1 MWRRRNSPEGAGP
14 VRDNLIVRNMT
25 EADLALA
32 LEWAAA
38 EGWNPGLHDA
48 HCFYAA
54 DPQGFFVGE
63 RDGLPIGCVS
73 AVRYGS
79 GFGFLGLYIVKA
91 EHRGQGFGLELW
103 RAALDHLGDRVIGLD
118 GVVAQQEN
126 YRKSGFR
133 LAFRNIRQQGR
144 AEARRPRVLPTLRR
158 SRSRRS
164 CATTRRLSPRRA
176 RNSSSRGLVSRKR
189 SGLASSMGEGSRA
202 TGFLGLATKGS
213 RSDRY
218 SPRMRK
224 PPSVS
229 FQACWLARL
238 ARPYSLTR
246 PKPIPPLLRSRR
258 VTGWRPSSRRRACTR
273 TGAPKCGSS
282 AASGSRLSNSAKT
295 HSPAPAPT

>member
-1 MWRRRNSPEGAGP
+1 MRDKSFV
-14 VRDNLIVRNMT
+14 VRKMA

-63 RDGLPIGCVS
+63 RDGVPIGCVS

-144 AEARRPRVLPTLRR
+144 GGGAASSGLTDLAAIPIEEILRYDETAFPARRAEFLKSWIGQPQAVALGVVDG
-158 SRSRRS
+158 
-164 CATTRRLSPRRA
+164 RRLKGYGVLRA
-176 RNSSSRGLVSRKR
+176 SREGFKIGPLFADDEETAERLF
-189 SGLASSMGEGSRA
+189 SGL
-202 TGFLGLATKGS
+202 
-213 RSDRY
+213 
-218 SPRMRK
+218 
-224 PPSVS
+224 
-229 FQACWLARL
+229 LARAPGAAVFLDTPEANPAAVAL
-238 ARPYSLTR
+238 AARHAMAPVFETARMYKNGTPEMRLDR
-246 PKPIPPLLRSRR
+246 CFG
-258 VTGWRPSSRRRACTR
+258 VTTFQLG
-273 TGAPKCGSS
+273 
-282 AASGSRLSNSAKT
+282 
-295 HSPAPAPT
+295 

>member
-1 MWRRRNSPEGAGP
+1 
-14 VRDNLIVRNMT
+14 VRDNLIVRKMA

-63 RDGLPIGCVS
+63 LDGAPVGCVS

-103 RAALDHLGDRVIGLD
+103 RAALDHLGGRVIGLD

-133 LAFRNIRQQGR
+133 LAFRNIRQKGRGGGAAPSGLTDLAAIPIEEILRYDGTAFPTPR
-144 AEARRPRVLPTLRR
+144 AEFLKSWIGQPQAVALGVVDG
-158 SRSRRS
+158 
-164 CATTRRLSPRRA
+164 RRLKGYGILRA
-176 RNSSSRGLVSRKR
+176 SREGFKIGPLFADDEETAERLF
-189 SGLASSMGEGSRA
+189 SGL
-202 TGFLGLATKGS
+202 
-213 RSDRY
+213 
-218 SPRMRK
+218 
-224 PPSVS
+224 
-229 FQACWLARL
+229 LARAPGAAVFLDTPEANPAAVAL
-238 ARPYSLTR
+238 AARYAMAPVFETARMYKNGSPEMRLER
-246 PKPIPPLLRSRR
+246 CFG
-258 VTGWRPSSRRRACTR
+258 VTTFELG
-273 TGAPKCGSS
+273 
-282 AASGSRLSNSAKT
+282 
-295 HSPAPAPT
+295 